1 MPCGVDAEVSAHD
14 NHKGDQVMKS
24 NRSSM
29 LFRILILAIG
39 ALGASVSPAHA
50 QSAANGKFTLP
61 HEARWGSL
69 LLSPGDYSFSL
80 QSPSLPAPIMVGK
93 TGSSQIALV
102 LPRLVSTEKLTGNS
116 RLVLSHSESGES
128 FVSALYLGDLGVSL
142 HFAPPKAQRPA
153 SETAKLGPIAEAHPG
168 K

>member
-1 MPCGVDAEVSAHD
+1 
-14 NHKGDQVMKS
+14 MKS
-24 NRSSM
+24 IRSSM
-29 LFRILILAIG
+29 FFRMLILAIG
-39 ALGASVSPAHA
+39 ALAATVSPAHA

-69 LLSPGDYSFSL
+69 LLSAGDYSFSL
-80 QSPSLPAPIMVGK
+80 QSPSLPAPIVVGK

-102 LPRLVSTEKLTGNS
+102 LPRGVSTEKLTGNS
-116 RLVLSHSESGES
+116 RLVLTHNESGES

-142 HFAPPKAQRPA
+142 HFAPPKPQAS

>member
-1 MPCGVDAEVSAHD
+1 
-14 NHKGDQVMKS
+14 MKS

-61 HEARWGSL
+61 HEARWGNL

-102 LPRLVSTEKLTGNS
+102 LPRVVSTEKLTEGS
-116 RLVLSHSESGES
+116 RLILSHSESGES
-128 FVSALYLGDLGVSL
+128 FVSALYLGDLGMSL
-142 HFAPPKAQRPA
+142 HFAPPKAQRSA